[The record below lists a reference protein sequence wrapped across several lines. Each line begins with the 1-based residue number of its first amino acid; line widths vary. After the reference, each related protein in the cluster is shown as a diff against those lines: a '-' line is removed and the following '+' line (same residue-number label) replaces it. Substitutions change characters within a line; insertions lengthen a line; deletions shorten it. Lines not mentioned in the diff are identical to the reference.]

1 MKDLT
6 VFLDKQTNKQTNK
19 TSALNKVFICAFVT
33 FCCLSQVHA
42 VSVRERMQNEVTSI
56 KSLKSFYKTNYKP
69 YDRRYTIQY
78 LPQYLLKLNVQQT
91 PDWVIEALDS
101 ALDDSYAP
109 LAVAAMRCIGDLKL
123 AAFADRLTSS
133 FAKAPARN
141 PASQY
146 SARLAVLESMRKF
159 DSTTVQEYLPAL
171 VDSYSEEL
179 IFSQVFEKLMET
191 VVSYGQPALEEK
203 VDRFET
209 FAVNTLAQ
217 HENEMKLKKTVDKQN
232 DPFYPEYS
240 RVMQAIK
247 RAKLSLAHKGGS
259 HE

>member
-1 MKDLT
+1 
-6 VFLDKQTNKQTNK
+6 
-19 TSALNKVFICAFVT
+19 
-33 FCCLSQVHA
+33 
-42 VSVRERMQNEVTSI
+42 MQKEATSI
-56 KSLKSFYKTNYKP
+56 ESLKSFYKTHYKP

-78 LPQYLLKLNVQQT
+78 LPQYLLKFNVQQT
-91 PDWVIEALDS
+91 PDWAIEALDS

-123 AAFADRLTSS
+123 AAFADRLTAC
-133 FAKAPARN
+133 FIKAPARN
-141 PASQY
+141 SASQY
-146 SARLAVLESMRKF
+146 SVRIAVLESMQKF

-191 VVSYGQPALEEK
+191 VVLYGQPALEEK

-209 FAVNTLAQ
+209 FAGNTLVQ
-217 HENEMKLKKTVDKQN
+217 HESVIKSGKVIDRQN

-240 RVMQAIK
+240 RVIQIIK
-247 RAKLSLAHKGGS
+247 RAKLSLTHKGGS